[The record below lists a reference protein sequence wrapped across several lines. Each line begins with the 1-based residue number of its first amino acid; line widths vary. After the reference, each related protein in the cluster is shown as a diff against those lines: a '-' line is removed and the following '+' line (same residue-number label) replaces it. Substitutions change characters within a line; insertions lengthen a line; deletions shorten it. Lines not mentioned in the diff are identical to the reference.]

1 MSHPSNK
8 RKRESEPLR
17 SSDGAFT
24 WWWRVY
30 PVNGEAKWEELQGEK
45 LWLFSKKV
53 MEITGTETKR
63 IYLPASWLLD
73 AGAKVQGKIPGQKI
87 AWTVV
92 DNISDRFG
100 YRHVNLATRKFG
112 IDLGIVRSHAAA
124 GPSPGP
130 V

>member
-1 MSHPSNK
+1 M
-8 RKRESEPLR
+8 
-17 SSDGAFT
+17 
-24 WWWRVY
+24 
-30 PVNGEAKWEELQGEK
+30 NGEAKWEELQGEK